1 MVEGADVVD
10 ITEEVKAWLEVG
22 ERHYW
27 PHGLTEQESR
37 GTVICSLEFCVEK
50 DSEAPCV
57 IY

>member
-1 MVEGADVVD
+1 MEA
-10 ITEEVKAWLEVG
+10 G

-37 GTVICSLEFCVEK
+37 EPVTSCLEFCVEK
-50 DSEAPCV
+50 DSEAPYV